1 MAHACEPDSKY
12 PLSPVRFRPLPSIFQ
27 ATFFVTHTATILAKR
42 FEPARV
48 MHMEDIMNFAD
59 AARENGKW
67 TRTENDAVALN
78 STGEALLDLFGTIGA
93 LREAEETRINRLFA
107 EAYRENPLLAVK
119 IAFYGRDA
127 RGGLGERR
135 TFRALMRYMAE
146 HHPEALRPNL
156 DLVGLYGRFD
166 DLYALVGTPLEADMW
181 AAMKRQFE
189 EDRAALAAENGA
201 VSLLAK
207 WIKTADSSSAETR
220 RLGIRT
226 ALELGYR
233 VYEFKRLVRAM
244 RRRLGVI
251 EALMSAGR
259 WGEIRYSAVPSRAML
274 LYRTAFLRHD
284 EERYNAFIDRAARG
298 EERIHADTLFP
309 YDLVEKIWPEHWQA
323 PQEDKAVE
331 AQWRQLPNYVALGA
345 NALVI
350 ADTSGSMSGRPMATS
365 VGLAVYFAERNTGA
379 YHNMWMSFSRNPHI
393 HLLKGETLAQ
403 KIASLN
409 MDDWDQNTNLRAAFD
424 KVLDIAIKHHV
435 PPEEMPKSLIV
446 ISDMEIDHC
455 GDRDWTFHEQMTARF
470 GELGYELP
478 NVIFWN
484 VNSRRDVFHSDG
496 KRRGV
501 QLVSG
506 QSAAVFRQVM
516 DCVGLTPVEA
526 MLKVLNAERYAA
538 IGVEV

>member
-1 MAHACEPDSKY
+1 
-12 PLSPVRFRPLPSIFQ
+12 
-27 ATFFVTHTATILAKR
+27 
-42 FEPARV
+42 
-48 MHMEDIMNFAD
+48 MHFAD
-59 AARENGKW
+59 AARESGKW

-78 STGEALLDLFGTIGA
+78 GTGDALLDLFGTIGA
-93 LREAEETRINRLFA
+93 LREAEEARIARLFA

-135 TFRALMRYMAE
+135 TFRVLMRHMAE
-146 HHPEALRPNL
+146 YHPEALRPNL
-156 DLVGLYGRFD
+156 DLVGLYGRWD
-166 DLYALVGTPLEADMW
+166 DLYALVGTTLEADMW

-189 EDRAALAAENGA
+189 ADRAALADEKGA

-207 WIKTADSSSAETR
+207 WIKTADSSSAATR
-220 RLGIRT
+220 KLGILT
-226 ALELGYR
+226 ALKLGYR

-259 WGEIRYSAVPSRAML
+259 WEEIRYSAVPSRAML
-274 LYRTAFLRHD
+274 LYRQAFLRHD
-284 EERYNAFIDRAARG
+284 EERYRAFIDRAVKG

-309 YDLVEKIWPEHWQA
+309 YDLVEKIWPEQWNA
-323 PQEDKAVE
+323 PREDKAVE
-331 AQWRQLPNYVALGA
+331 AQWRQLPDYVRPGA

-350 ADTSGSMSGRPMATS
+350 ADTSGSMQGRPMATS
-365 VGLAVYFAERNTGA
+365 VGLAIYFAERNSGA
-379 YHNMWMSFSRNPHI
+379 YHNMWMSFSRNPRI

-403 KIASLN
+403 KIAGLN
-409 MDDWDQNTNLRAAFD
+409 MDDWDQNTNLRAAFE
-424 KVLDIAIKHHV
+424 KVLAIAMKHHV
-435 PPEEMPKSLIV
+435 PPEDMPKSLIV
-446 ISDMEIDHC
+446 ISDMEIDRC
-455 GDRDWTFHEQMTARF
+455 GDRDWTFHEQMAARF
-470 GELGYELP
+470 RELGYELP

-484 VNSRRDVFHSDG
+484 VNSRHDVFHADA

-516 DCVGLTPVEA
+516 DCVGLTPVET
-526 MLKVLNAERYAA
+526 MIKILGSERYAA
-538 IGVEV
+538 ITVET